1 MSWFSKI
8 KSLFS
13 SDSEIEEETQNDV
26 EQAFLNVCTDAGLGS
41 KILDQTNGV
50 ELFKAWYDASY
61 KSKGI
66 SNVLFLITLHCF
78 VRQHI
83 REDLYEPWF
92 DVLND

>member
-50 ELFKAWYDASY
+50 ELFKAWYEGDGSEQDILE
-61 KSKGI
+61 SI
-66 SNVLFLITLHCF
+66 PCF
-78 VRQHI
+78 MESHPVVNAKFTRFFK
-83 REDLYEPWF
+83 R
-92 DVLND
+92 

>member
-8 KSLFS
+8 KSLFT

-50 ELFKAWYDASY
+50 ELFKAWYEGDGSEQDILESIPSFMESHPVVNA
-61 KSKGI
+61 KFTRFFK
-66 SNVLFLITLHCF
+66 
-78 VRQHI
+78 R
-83 REDLYEPWF
+83 
-92 DVLND
+92 

>member
-50 ELFKAWYDASY
+50 ELFKAWYEGDGSEQDILESIPSFMESHPVVNA
-61 KSKGI
+61 KFTRFFK
-66 SNVLFLITLHCF
+66 
-78 VRQHI
+78 R
-83 REDLYEPWF
+83 
-92 DVLND
+92 

>member
-50 ELFKAWYDASY
+50 ELF
-61 KSKGI
+61 
-66 SNVLFLITLHCF
+66 
-78 VRQHI
+78 
-83 REDLYEPWF
+83 
-92 DVLND
+92 

>member
-13 SDSEIEEETQNDV
+13 SDSEIEEKTQNDV

-50 ELFKAWYDASY
+50 ELFKAWYEGDGSEQDILESIPSFMESHPVVNA
-61 KSKGI
+61 KFTRFFK
-66 SNVLFLITLHCF
+66 
-78 VRQHI
+78 R
-83 REDLYEPWF
+83 
-92 DVLND
+92 

>member
-13 SDSEIEEETQNDV
+13 SDSEIKEETQNDV

-50 ELFKAWYDASY
+50 ELFKAWYEGDGSEQDILESIPSFMESHPVVNA
-61 KSKGI
+61 KFTRFFK
-66 SNVLFLITLHCF
+66 
-78 VRQHI
+78 R
-83 REDLYEPWF
+83 
-92 DVLND
+92 

>member
-41 KILDQTNGV
+41 KIVDQTNGV
-50 ELFKAWYDASY
+50 ELFKAWYEGDGSEQDILESIPSFMESHPVVNA
-61 KSKGI
+61 KFTRFFK
-66 SNVLFLITLHCF
+66 
-78 VRQHI
+78 R
-83 REDLYEPWF
+83 
-92 DVLND
+92 